1 MTEKRGLDGGALSD
15 NAAEAL
21 LAGRAEP
28 DRPLA
33 GALAELRAGAARPAP
48 EPSAALVALLARAAA
63 ADQLSKRRSR
73 RRAIVIGVAVAGT
86 SSLALSG
93 VAAAHDALPA
103 PAQGVISGII
113 DTLTPFRVNDH
124 HGRTEPDPPARPTD
138 ARPSAPHNVVVP
150 VLPGSGGADDGRAGR
165 HDVVSPR
172 PSSAGGSAG
181 EDSGDRSGSGRGS
194 RGGGSDGSGDGSSS
208 PSAGS
213 PGDGSGGGDHG
224 GSGGGSDGGGS
235 GGSSGGGSDSGSGG
249 GGSDSGSG
257 GGGSDGGSGGG
268 GSGSGGSGG

>member
-1 MTEKRGLDGGALSD
+1 MTEKRGLDGGALFD
-15 NAAEAL
+15 DDAAEAL
-21 LAGRAEP
+21 LAGQAEP
-28 DRPLA
+28 DHPLGA
-33 GALAELRAGAARPAP
+33 ALAELRAGAARPAP
-48 EPSAALVALLARAAA
+48 EPSAALAAALSRAAA

-124 HGRTEPDPPARPTD
+124 HGRTQPDPPARPTD
-138 ARPSAPHNVVVP
+138 ARPSAPHKVVVP
-150 VLPGSGGADDGRAGR
+150 VLPGSGGAGDGRAGR

-172 PSSAGGSAG
+172 PSSDGGSAG
-181 EDSGDRSGSGRGS
+181 EDSGDRSSSGRGS
-194 RGGGSDGSGDGSSS
+194 DGGGSDGSGDGSSS
-208 PSAGS
+208 PSTGA
-213 PGDGSGGGDHG
+213 PGDGSGGGSDGGDHG

-235 GGSSGGGSDSGSGG
+235 GGGSDGGGSDGGSDG
-249 GGSDSGSG
+249 GGSSG
-257 GGGSDGGSGGG
+257 GSSDGGSGGG
-268 GSGSGGSGG
+268 GSGG

>member
-1 MTEKRGLDGGALSD
+1 MTEKRGLDGGALFD
-15 NAAEAL
+15 DDAAEAL
-21 LAGRAEP
+21 LAGQAEP
-28 DRPLA
+28 DHPLGA
-33 GALAELRAGAARPAP
+33 ALAELRAGAARPAP
-48 EPSAALVALLARAAA
+48 EPSAALAAALARAAA

-124 HGRTEPDPPARPTD
+124 HGRTQPALPARPTD
-138 ARPSAPHNVVVP
+138 ARPSAPHKVVVP
-150 VLPGSGGADDGRAGR
+150 VLPGNGGAGDGRAGR

-172 PSSAGGSAG
+172 PSSDGGSAG
-181 EDSGDRSGSGRGS
+181 EDSGDRSSSRRGS
-194 RGGGSDGSGDGSSS
+194 D
-208 PSAGS
+208 
-213 PGDGSGGGDHG
+213 GGDHG

-235 GGSSGGGSDSGSGG
+235 GGGSDGGGSD
-249 GGSDSGSG
+249 GGSD
-257 GGGSDGGSGGG
+257 GSDGGSGGG
-268 GSGSGGSGG
+268 GSGG